1 VSRASAVVPGA
12 ADAEPIIM
20 HTDHINMVK
29 FRSRSDEGYKKVSD
43 YIQIMAR
50 EAPDKVGSRWEK
62 EGRVK
67 EGTQFLYIDMSP
79 YANRIIAVIDFE

>member
-20 HTDHINMVK
+20 HTDHIKMVK
-29 FRSRSDEGYKKVSD
+29 FTSGSDEGYKKVLD
-43 YIQIMAR
+43 YLQIMAQD
-50 EAPDKVGSRWEK
+50 APDKVSSQWEK

-67 EGTQFLYIDMSP
+67 EGTQFLYIDVSS
-79 YANRIIAVIDFE
+79 YANRIVAVIDFK